1 MDICRPQFPAEP
13 VTDMIEYADFECV
26 DMRAGVILEVEDFP
40 RARKPSYRVKI
51 DFGAEIGIKQSSVQ
65 ATNYR
70 KEELVGRQVV
80 CVVNFPPKNIAGFM
94 SEVLVLGVDGA
105 DGALSLLTPSRKAK
119 IGGRVY

>member
-1 MDICRPQFPAEP
+1 
-13 VTDMIEYADFECV
+13 MIEYTDFERV
-26 DMRAGVILEVEDFP
+26 DMRTGTILEVEDFP
-40 RARKPSYRVKI
+40 RARKPSYRIKI
-51 DFGAEIGIKQSSVQ
+51 DFGPEIGIKQSGVQ

-70 KEELVGRQVV
+70 KEDLIGMQVV

-119 IGGRVY
+119 IGGQVY